1 MIKTLCTA
9 EFDPVWA
16 EKMEKMT
23 LFDRVGFSLD
33 KDPAS
38 RMGPEE
44 ITRAL
49 QGYDVFLCGY
59 EKVTREV
66 LARCPDLKLILSVR
80 DGPEENIDVAA
91 CTELGIPVYSSS
103 GRCMRSVPEFTMLA
117 MLLMAK
123 PAMASAS
130 VIRRE
135 GWTAENDLKLRRIC
149 EASTELSGKT
159 LGIIG
164 LGRNGQGLA
173 RRAAGF
179 EMDLIAYDPYASAE
193 TARELGV
200 ALCSLEEL
208 VSRSDYVVMLA
219 RVTPETRGM
228 MDAAHFA
235 AMKKGACFINTG
247 RAALADSQALLAQLQ
262 AGRLRAA
269 LDVFDH
275 EPLGPHSPWYQIPE
289 DRLLLTSHLAGL
301 SVERITFQS
310 RQLWSLLR
318 AVLTG
323 ACPTPCNPQVL
334 KAAAFSGRGG
344 ALFGVFSPDQVS
356 LEEDA

>member
-80 DGPEENIDVAA
+80 DGPEENIDMAA

-164 LGRNGQGLA
+164 LGRNGQ
-173 RRAAGF
+173 
-179 EMDLIAYDPYASAE
+179 
-193 TARELGV
+193 
-200 ALCSLEEL
+200 
-208 VSRSDYVVMLA
+208 
-219 RVTPETRGM
+219 
-228 MDAAHFA
+228 
-235 AMKKGACFINTG
+235 
-247 RAALADSQALLAQLQ
+247 ALLAQLQ

-310 RQLWSLLR
+310 RQLWTLLR

-334 KAAAFSGRGG
+334 KAPAFSGRGG
-344 ALFGVFSPDQVS
+344 ALFGVLPPDQVP

>member
-228 MDAAHFA
+228 IDKTWYEKMR
-235 AMKKGACFINTG
+235 KGVFIVNTG
-247 RAALADSQALLAQLQ
+247 RAA
-262 AGRLRAA
+262 
-269 LDVFDH
+269 VFDQRDFIEALQNGTVAGAACDVSWKEPIPANH
-275 EPLGPHSPWYQIPE
+275 PFWSMENVLITPHIAGVTMDMRTWQSRLITEDIIRYCKGEPLENVWKRTE
-289 DRLLLTSHLAGL
+289 
-301 SVERITFQS
+301 
-310 RQLWSLLR
+310 
-318 AVLTG
+318 
-323 ACPTPCNPQVL
+323 
-334 KAAAFSGRGG
+334 
-344 ALFGVFSPDQVS
+344 
-356 LEEDA
+356 